1 MVFNKRKEEDEE
13 DREEIDD
20 DVSNLKRLTRDA
32 FSDIKSLRE
41 KVHRLETNVQ
51 RHSSSSSN
59 SIFHRV
65 KAKVESGFLHPQAD
79 ENQFNVTAS
88 QRVRKGAEMKVN
100 CETHFPKIGHVLKPL
115 CLPAKEGNW
124 YVFLHTLDF
133 SGTKL
138 TFSLS
143 LSLFAVHGRRARVTR
158 GHLAKTFVQNIQ
170 RHTFARSGRRDDTS
184 HAARF

>member
-41 KVHRLETNVQ
+41 KVHRLETNVR

-100 CETHFPKIGHVLKPL
+100 
-115 CLPAKEGNW
+115 
-124 YVFLHTLDF
+124 
-133 SGTKL
+133 
-138 TFSLS
+138 
-143 LSLFAVHGRRARVTR
+143 
-158 GHLAKTFVQNIQ
+158 
-170 RHTFARSGRRDDTS
+170 
-184 HAARF
+184 

>member
-1 MVFNKRKEEDEE
+1 MVFNKRKEEEIEE
-13 DREEIDD
+13 TEEEIDD

-41 KVHRLETNVQ
+41 KVHRLETNAL
-51 RHSSSSSN
+51 RTSSSSN

-100 CETHFPKIGHVLKPL
+100 CETHFPKIGHVLTSAFA
-115 CLPAKEGNW
+115 CEG
-124 YVFLHTLDF
+124 
-133 SGTKL
+133 GKL
-138 TFSLS
+138 VRFSLHVS
-143 LSLFAVHGRRARVTR
+143 
-158 GHLAKTFVQNIQ
+158 
-170 RHTFARSGRRDDTS
+170 DDTRY
-184 HAARF
+184 RF

>member
-20 DVSNLKRLTRDA
+20 DISNLKRLTRDA

-41 KVHRLETNVQ
+41 KVHRLETNL

-100 CETHFPKIGHVLKPL
+100 CETHFPKIGHVLTSAFA
-115 CLPAKEGNW
+115 CEGGKL
-124 YVFLHTLDF
+124 VRF
-133 SGTKL
+133 SL
-138 TFSLS
+138 ICSILAVINSPSLS

-170 RHTFARSGRRDDTS
+170 RHTFARSRRRDDTS